1 MEQPRLLKHLED
13 LKALQPGDLLKYD
26 GEKLVKAQVQKY
38 PLPVTS
44 ATRLTDFAS
53 YYYKDDYGM
62 VTISCLIEATGIVNA
77 FTPLAILP
85 QGSRPLKTTAIPV
98 LVYDYATEDK
108 MLFFGRILSS
118 GELYLDNQVPGAASI
133 TINVTYLAEN

>member
-1 MEQPRLLKHLED
+1 
-13 LKALQPGDLLKYD
+13 
-26 GEKLVKAQVQKY
+26 
-38 PLPVTS
+38 
-44 ATRLTDFAS
+44 
-53 YYYKDDYGM
+53 M

>member
-1 MEQPRLLKHLED
+1 MEQPKLLKHIDD
-13 LKALQPGDLLKYD
+13 LKALQPDDLLKYD

-44 ATRLTDFAS
+44 AAHLTDFNAF
-53 YYYKDDYGM
+53 YYKDDYGM
-62 VTISCLIEATGIVNA
+62 ITISSLIEITGTVNA

-85 QGSRPLKTTAIPV
+85 QGSRPLKKIAIPV
-98 LVYDYATEDK
+98 LVFDYATENK
-108 MLFFGRILSS
+108 TLFFGRILPN
-118 GELYLDNQVPGAASI
+118 GELYLENQVPGAASV